1 MAINVLTPME
11 TRYRGLLFR
20 SRIEAR
26 WALFYN
32 KIGVPYQYEAEGY
45 DLNGT
50 RYLPDFWM
58 PRQNCFI
65 EIKGAEP
72 TLEEQ
77 CKAALLAQLSK
88 KQVFIFGSLPG
99 IATYGLMGGS
109 GEEWQPLTFFPEGAG
124 DTGYLWCRKN
134 FTDDYCIIKSTQ
146 IVPDYNS
153 ATDKLVYAYNAAR
166 SARF

>member
-58 PRQNCFI
+58 LRQNCFI
-65 EIKGAEP
+65 EIKG
-72 TLEEQ
+72 
-77 CKAALLAQLSK
+77 
-88 KQVFIFGSLPG
+88 
-99 IATYGLMGGS
+99 
-109 GEEWQPLTFFPEGAG
+109 
-124 DTGYLWCRKN
+124 
-134 FTDDYCIIKSTQ
+134 
-146 IVPDYNS
+146 
-153 ATDKLVYAYNAAR
+153 
-166 SARF
+166 